1 MSTISKRDLVNQ
13 LSNQS
18 GLSRAETYTILALLM
33 ENITDHLASNREV
46 VLRNFG
52 TFEVRV
58 TKAKIGRNPKAPEK
72 AVPIPARTIVNFV
85 PGKELREQVAELLPN
100 LTR

>member
-13 LSNQS
+13 MSDQS

-33 ENITDHLASNREV
+33 ENITDHLARNRGI
-46 VLRNFG
+46 VLRTFG

-72 AVPIPARTIVNFV
+72 AVPIPARAVVKFV
-85 PGKELREQVAELLPN
+85 PGKEMREQVAGLSPKSA
-100 LTR
+100 R